1 MFSIRRPL
9 FTQFPKLHLKYLIK
23 NALKLLFNIRVFCTY
38 QYSEFYKFVK
48 NYCYE
53 YLKNYQRNERLLHIL
68 FFKIKQCNIC
78 IYIIGLEKKINI
90 QKMLILR
97 NMLRYAKIKN
107 RIIDQLIY
115 LNKCKYSF
123 FTYILCRILNI
134 WLHVNIR
141 TLLKL

>member
-1 MFSIRRPL
+1 MLSIRRPL

-48 NYCYE
+48 NDCCE

-78 IYIIGLEKKINI
+78 IYIIGLEKNQYTENVDSKKYVKI
-90 QKMLILR
+90 
-97 NMLRYAKIKN
+97 
-107 RIIDQLIY
+107 
-115 LNKCKYSF
+115 C
-123 FTYILCRILNI
+123 
-134 WLHVNIR
+134 
-141 TLLKL
+141 